1 MAKTKKEMRKA
12 MANYAEIIL
21 RKNKYIQELKDR
33 ICGLDQTM
41 QMDRAYIAA
50 LLLER
55 EGQEYNF
62 RLEEIRELMTGSM
75 VVGKQNEDGSIT
87 LKAIRMENIEQK
99 EEV

>member
-1 MAKTKKEMRKA
+1 MAKTKKEMRR
-12 MANYAEIIL
+12 MMGNYADTIL
-21 RKNKYIQELKDR
+21 RKNKYIKELKDR
-33 ICGLDQTM
+33 IYGLDQTM

>member
-12 MANYAEIIL
+12 QANYAEIIL

-33 ICGLDQTM
+33 IYGLDQTM

-55 EGQEYNF
+55 EGQEYTF
-62 RLEEIRELMTGSM
+62 KLEDIRELMTGSI
-75 VVGKQNEDGSIT
+75 VIGKQHEDGSIT
-87 LKAIRMENIEQK
+87 LKAVRL
-99 EEV
+99 EETGE

>member
-1 MAKTKKEMRKA
+1 MAKTKKEMRKM

-21 RKNKYIQELKDR
+21 RKNKYIKELKDR
-33 ICGLDQTM
+33 IYGLDQTM

-50 LLLER
+50 LLLEIKD
-55 EGQEYNF
+55 QEYTF
-62 RLEEIRELMTGSM
+62 RLEEIREIMTGSV
-75 VVGKQNEDGSIT
+75 VVGRQNEDGSIT

>member
-1 MAKTKKEMRKA
+1 MAKTKKEVRKM

-21 RKNKYIQELKDR
+21 RKNKYIKELKDR
-33 ICGLDQTM
+33 IYGLDQTM

-55 EGQEYNF
+55 KDQEYTF
-62 RLEEIRELMTGSM
+62 RLEDIRELMKGCV
-75 VVGKQNEDGSIT
+75 VVGKQNDDGSIT

>member
-1 MAKTKKEMRKA
+1 MAKTKKEMRKM
-12 MANYAEIIL
+12 MANYADIIL
-21 RKNKYIQELKDR
+21 RKNKYIKELKDR
-33 ICGLDQTM
+33 IYGLDQTM

>member
-1 MAKTKKEMRKA
+1 MMG
-12 MANYAEIIL
+12 NYADIIL
-21 RKNKYIQELKDR
+21 RKNKYIKELKDR
-33 ICGLDQTM
+33 IYGLDQTM

>member
-1 MAKTKKEMRKA
+1 MAKTKKEMRR
-12 MANYAEIIL
+12 MMGNYADIIL
-21 RKNKYIQELKDR
+21 RKNKYIKELKDR
-33 ICGLDQTM
+33 IYGLDQTM